1 MSTIVVFIIVAISLV
16 IYSLPAIVASNMGHK
31 SAGAIIF
38 LNMLLGWTLI
48 GWVVAFVW
56 SFTDSTQV
64 IVNNQTTKSAS
75 DEIQKLAALKEQ
87 GLLTE
92 DEFNKRKQ
100 QIL

>member
-16 IYSLPAIVASNMGHK
+16 IYSLPAIVASNRGHK